1 MISWRSFDSLKQ
13 NAGAL
18 LSAFGLN
25 ALELDRLL
33 NNHPNEQKETS
44 GSLGGGKP
52 SHADRLGSAPIP
64 IGVHPN
70 FTRANWTT
78 ASRKH
83 VYRFISSGKWSQ
95 SRSGGSGG
103 CGDGFRQREAIEKT
117 GLKPAPD
124 DFLTIIRRQQLGK
137 LKIYL
142 GPCPGV
148 GKTYQMLIEGNRL
161 RRQGV
166 DVVIGYVEPHDRP
179 ETTAQ
184 IGDLEIVPPLV
195 AKYHGITLK
204 EMDLDAVLARKPT
217 VALVDEL
224 AHTNAPQSRNRKRYE
239 DVQDLLRAGINVI
252 ATVNIQHFESL
263 YNIVEEATGVRV
275 KERVPDEVVTQADQI
290 VNIDLPAEDL
300 LERLQA
306 GKIYPKERVEAA
318 LANFFTSKNLTRL
331 REMTLSEMANILD
344 RINREGAE
352 LESNPGG
359 LGQVMVAI
367 GSSGPDPGRPLRKT
381 ARLAAQL
388 NAQWYAVYVRTPS
401 ESAVKIDATVQRQI
415 ADTLEA
421 ARKMGGL
428 VISLKHEDVAQALM
442 SFVKEYGITH
452 VILGRPGKKAL
463 VASYWC

>member
-1 MISWRSFDSLKQ
+1 MPVAE
-13 NAGAL
+13 N
-18 LSAFGLN
+18 
-25 ALELDRLL
+25 
-33 NNHPNEQKETS
+33 PN
-44 GSLGGGKP
+44 
-52 SHADRLGSAPIP
+52 
-64 IGVHPN
+64 
-70 FTRANWTT
+70 
-78 ASRKH
+78 
-83 VYRFISSGKWSQ
+83 
-95 SRSGGSGG
+95 
-103 CGDGFRQREAIEKT
+103 
-117 GLKPAPD
+117 LKPTSD

-148 GKTYQMLIEGNRL
+148 GKTYQMLVEGNRL

-184 IGDLEIVPPLV
+184 IGELEIVPPLV
-195 AKYHGITLK
+195 AKYHGINLK

-217 VALVDEL
+217 IALVDEL

-263 YNIVEEATGVRV
+263 YNIVEDVTGVKV
-275 KERVPDEVVTQADQI
+275 KERVPDEIITQADQV

-300 LERLQA
+300 LERLQG

-331 REMTLSEMANILD
+331 REMTLSETANILD
-344 RINREGAE
+344 RRNREGAE
-352 LESNPGG
+352 LESNAGG

-367 GSSGPDPGRPLRKT
+367 SSQGPDPGRLLRKT

-388 NAQWYAVYVRTPS
+388 NAQWYAVYVRTPN
-401 ESAVKIDATVQRQI
+401 ESAVKIDATVQRQV

-421 ARKMGGL
+421 AQKMGGL
-428 VISLKHEDVAQALM
+428 VISLKHESVAQALI
-442 SFVKEYGITH
+442 SFAKEYGITH
-452 VILGRPGKKAL
+452 VVLGRPGNKSRRLFNRPLHDELIRQLPEVDL
-463 VASYWC
+463 VII

>member
-1 MISWRSFDSLKQ
+1 MPAAE
-13 NAGAL
+13 N
-18 LSAFGLN
+18 
-25 ALELDRLL
+25 
-33 NNHPNEQKETS
+33 
-44 GSLGGGKP
+44 P
-52 SHADRLGSAPIP
+52 SIKS
-64 IGVHPN
+64 
-70 FTRANWTT
+70 
-78 ASRKH
+78 
-83 VYRFISSGKWSQ
+83 
-95 SRSGGSGG
+95 
-103 CGDGFRQREAIEKT
+103 
-117 GLKPAPD
+117 APD
-124 DFLTIIRRQQLGK
+124 DFLAIIRRQQLDK

-166 DVVIGYVEPHDRP
+166 DVVIGYVEPHDRS

-184 IGDLEIVPPLV
+184 IGELEIVPPLV

-252 ATVNIQHFESL
+252 TTVNIQHFESL
-263 YNIVEEATGVRV
+263 YNIVEDVTGVKV
-275 KERVPDEVVTQADQI
+275 KERVPDEIITQADQI

-300 LERLQA
+300 LERLEA

-331 REMTLSEMANILD
+331 REMTLSETANILD
-344 RINREGAE
+344 RRNREGAE
-352 LESNPGG
+352 LESNVGG

-367 GSSGPDPGRPLRKT
+367 SSRGPDPGRLLRKT

-388 NAQWYAVYVRTPS
+388 NAQWYAVYVRTPN
-401 ESAVKIDATVQRQI
+401 ESAVKIDATVQRQV

-421 ARKMGGL
+421 AQKMGGL
-428 VISLKHEDVAQALM
+428 VISLKHENVAQALI
-442 SFVKEYGITH
+442 SFAKEYGITH
-452 VILGRPGKKAL
+452 VVLGRPGKKSLRLFSRPLHDELIHELTGVDL
-463 VASYWC
+463 VII

>member
-1 MISWRSFDSLKQ
+1 MPT
-13 NAGAL
+13 A
-18 LSAFGLN
+18 
-25 ALELDRLL
+25 
-33 NNHPNEQKETS
+33 ET
-44 GSLGGGKP
+44 P
-52 SHADRLGSAPIP
+52 PA
-64 IGVHPN
+64 
-70 FTRANWTT
+70 RAT
-78 ASRKH
+78 
-83 VYRFISSGKWSQ
+83 
-95 SRSGGSGG
+95 
-103 CGDGFRQREAIEKT
+103 
-117 GLKPAPD
+117 PD
-124 DFLTIIRRQQLGK
+124 DFLAIIRRQQLGK

-161 RRQGV
+161 RKQNV

-204 EMDLDAVLARKPT
+204 EMDLDAVIARKPT

-263 YNIVEEATGVRV
+263 YNIVEDVTGVKV
-275 KERVPDEVVTQADQI
+275 KERVPDEIITQADQI

-300 LERLQA
+300 VERLQA
-306 GKIYPKERVEAA
+306 GKIYAKERIEAA

-331 REMTLSEMANILD
+331 REMTLSETANILD
-344 RINREGAE
+344 RKNREGAE
-352 LESNPGG
+352 QESNAGG

-367 GSSGPDPGRPLRKT
+367 SSQGPDPGRLLRKT

-388 NAQWYAVYVRTPS
+388 NAQWYAVYVRTPD
-401 ESAVKIDATVQRQI
+401 ESAVKIDATVQRRV

-421 ARKMGGL
+421 AQKMGGL
-428 VISLKHEDVAQALM
+428 VISLKQENIAQALI
-442 SFVKEYGITH
+442 SFAKEYGITH
-452 VILGRPGKKAL
+452 VVIGRPGKKRFRMFGRAL
-463 VASYWC
+463 HDELIQELAGVDLVII

>member
-1 MISWRSFDSLKQ
+1 MPAAETPNLKSTSDEF
-13 NAGAL
+13 
-18 LSAFGLN
+18 LS
-25 ALELDRLL
+25 
-33 NNHPNEQKETS
+33 
-44 GSLGGGKP
+44 
-52 SHADRLGSAPIP
+52 I
-64 IGVHPN
+64 I
-70 FTRANWTT
+70 
-78 ASRKH
+78 
-83 VYRFISSGKWSQ
+83 
-95 SRSGGSGG
+95 
-103 CGDGFRQREAIEKT
+103 RQR
-117 GLKPAPD
+117 
-124 DFLTIIRRQQLGK
+124 QLGK

-142 GPCPGV
+142 GPCAGV

-161 RRQGV
+161 KRQGV

-179 ETTAQ
+179 ETAAQ
-184 IGDLEIVPPLV
+184 IGDLEIVPPLI
-195 AKYHGITLK
+195 AHHHGITLR
-204 EMDLDAVLARKPT
+204 EMDVDAVLERKPM

-224 AHTNAPQSRNRKRYE
+224 AHNNAPQSRNRKRYE
-239 DVQDLLRAGINVI
+239 DVEDLLRVGINVI
-252 ATVNIQHFESL
+252 TTVNVQHFESL

-331 REMTLSEMANILD
+331 REMTLSETANILD

-352 LESNPGG
+352 TGSNAGG

-367 GSSGPDPGRPLRKT
+367 SSSGPDPGRLLRKT

-401 ESAVKIDATVQRQI
+401 ESAVKIDAAIQRQI

-421 ARKMGGL
+421 AQKMGGL
-428 VISLKHEDVAQALM
+428 VISLKH
-442 SFVKEYGITH
+442 
-452 VILGRPGKKAL
+452 
-463 VASYWC
+463 